1 MWTGDGERV
10 DRLVK
15 DETFDG
21 RKKMNALSIW
31 KISQVNSLAY
41 PPVGHISNNRV

>member
-41 PPVGHISNNRV
+41 SPVGH